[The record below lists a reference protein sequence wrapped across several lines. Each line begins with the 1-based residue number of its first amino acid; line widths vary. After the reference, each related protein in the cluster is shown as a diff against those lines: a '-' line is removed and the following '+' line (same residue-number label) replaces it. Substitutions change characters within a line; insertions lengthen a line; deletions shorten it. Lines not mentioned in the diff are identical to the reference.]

1 MCNCNRRHKAVTS
14 AAMAAMRANMTAE
27 ERATASAAAA
37 IENAGGFVPVVES
50 TPEPAPAPQPIVS
63 ETPKV
68 TTKPAV
74 KSTVKK
80 S

>member
-14 AAMAAMRANMTAE
+14 AAMAAARANMTAE

-37 IENAGGFVPVVES
+37 IENAGGFIPAPTEA
-50 TPEPAPAPQPIVS
+50 TPEPTVEKTPAPVVK
-63 ETPKV
+63 TV
-68 TTKPAV
+68 TKAPV
-74 KSTVKK
+74 KSTAKK